1 MKYLFA
7 LLMVLAFQ
15 IPGTAQNALPET
27 FLDGKSVVLISNS
40 PQSRPSMTWEGLA
53 LEIHTA
59 LVSAGGDPVAYY
71 ELENVAISEEV
82 QAGFATMFAKRMIS
96 SVVILT
102 RKANGSLVLNIGSF
116 TNNKNMIPTNGMWS
130 MEVNGIESLQVSL
143 IAMGQNTKSKNLM
156 VLEVPEFPS
165 GANATASAAQRY
177 FNRNPLNL
185 DVFKLGI
192 PLSGSAGESGYLN
205 TFRYDLL
212 GKSEERI
219 LAEQNAEKNGLEAI
233 FTQLYPHQVE
243 FLTSPKSDADLI
255 KERVQ
260 FVLMRVEAREAD
272 LMKNMGLATDGLN
285 DGDRIVVKYYIRFL
299 VRNELYIGP
308 VWDADPDWKTSLE
321 NFLTNLKIK

>member
-7 LLMVLAFQ
+7 LLMVLV
-15 IPGTAQNALPET
+15 ILRPSLAQNSLPET
-27 FLDGKSVVLISNS
+27 FLAGKSVVLISNS
-40 PQSRPSMTWEGLA
+40 PQARPPLSWNDIAYAIHEG
-53 LEIHTA
+53 

-71 ELENVAISEEV
+71 ELEDVSISEEV
-82 QAGFATMFAKRMIS
+82 QAGFAAMFSKRMVS

-102 RKANGSLVLNIGSF
+102 RKANGSTVLNIGPF

-130 MEVNGIESLQVSL
+130 MDAVGVGELKEAL
-143 IAMGQNTKSKNLM
+143 IAIGKNVKSKNLL

-165 GANATASAAQRY
+165 GANASASAAQRY
-177 FNRNPLNL
+177 LNRNPLNL

-192 PLSGSAGESGYLN
+192 PLSGASGESGYLN

-212 GKSEERI
+212 GKSEESI
-219 LAEQNAEKNGLEAI
+219 LAEQNEERNGLQAI
-233 FTQLYPHQVE
+233 FTQSYPYQVE
-243 FLTSPKSDADLI
+243 FLSTPKSDAELI
-255 KERVQ
+255 RDRVQ

-272 LMKNMGLATDGLN
+272 LMQNMGVNMDSLQ

-308 VWDADPDWKTSLE
+308 VWDADPDWRISLD
-321 NFLTNLKIK
+321 NFLNNLKIK

>member
-7 LLMVLAFQ
+7 LLMVLTFQ
-15 IPGTAQNALPET
+15 IPSTAQNSLPET

-40 PQSRPSMTWEGLA
+40 PQARPPLTWEGLA
-53 LEIHTA
+53 NEIHAA

-82 QAGFATMFAKRMIS
+82 QAGFSAMFAKRMIS
-96 SVVILT
+96 SMVILT
-102 RKANGSLVLNIGSF
+102 RKANGSLVLNIGPF

-130 MEVNGIESLQVSL
+130 IEANGIESLKESL
-143 IAMGQNTKSKNLM
+143 TAIGQNIKSKNLM
-156 VLEVPEFPS
+156 VLELPEFPS
-165 GANATASAAQRY
+165 GANAAATAAQRY
-177 FNRNPLNL
+177 LNRNPLNL

-212 GKSEERI
+212 GKTEDRI
-219 LAEQNAEKNGLEAI
+219 LAEQNAEKNGLEAV
-233 FTQLYPHQVE
+233 FTQLYPHQLE
-243 FLTSPKSDADLI
+243 FLTSPKSDAELI
-255 KERVQ
+255 RDRVQ

-272 LMKNMGLATDGLN
+272 LMKNMGLSTEGLE
-285 DGDRIVVKYYIRFL
+285 DRDRIVVKYYIRFL

-308 VWDADPDWKTSLE
+308 VWDADPDWRKSLE
-321 NFLTNLKIK
+321 NFLSNLKIK

>member
-7 LLMVLAFQ
+7 LLLVFVFQ
-15 IPGTAQNALPET
+15 RPSMAQNSLPET

-40 PQSRPSMTWEGLA
+40 PQARPPMSWEALA
-53 LEIHTA
+53 RETHSA

-71 ELENVAISEEV
+71 ELEDVAISEEV
-82 QAGFATMFAKRMIS
+82 QAGFAAMFSKRMVS
-96 SVVILT
+96 SIVILT
-102 RKANGSLVLNIGSF
+102 RKANGSLALNIGPFS
-116 TNNKNMIPTNGMWS
+116 NNKNMIPTNGMWS
-130 MEVNGIESLQVSL
+130 MDAQGIEPLKESLNA
-143 IAMGQNTKSKNLM
+143 IGKNIKSKNLM

-177 FNRNPLNL
+177 LNRNPLNL

-212 GKSEERI
+212 GKSEESI
-219 LAEQNAEKNGLEAI
+219 LAEQNAEKNGLQAI

-243 FLTSPKSDADLI
+243 FLTSPKSDAELI
-255 KERVQ
+255 SERVQ

-272 LMKNMGLATDGLN
+272 LMENMGLATDNLE
-285 DGDRIVVKYYIRFL
+285 DEDRIVVKYYIRFL

-308 VWDADPDWKTSLE
+308 VWDADPDWRKALE
-321 NFLTNLKIK
+321 NFLNNLKIK

>member
-7 LLMVLAFQ
+7 LLMVLAFLR
-15 IPGTAQNALPET
+15 PSMAQNSLPET

-40 PQSRPSMTWEGLA
+40 PQARPPISWTELA
-53 LEIHTA
+53 HAIHGA

-71 ELENVAISEEV
+71 ELEDVAISEEV
-82 QAGFATMFAKRMIS
+82 QAGFAAMFSKRMVA

-102 RKANGSLVLNIGSF
+102 RKANGGTVLNIGPF
-116 TNNKNMIPTNGMWS
+116 TNNKNMIPTEGMWGMDAS
-130 MEVNGIESLQVSL
+130 GIDQMKESLSA
-143 IAMGQNTKSKNLM
+143 IGQTVKSKNLM

-177 FNRNPLNL
+177 LNRNPLNL

-192 PLSGSAGESGYLN
+192 PLSGAAGESGYLN

-212 GKSEERI
+212 GKSEESI
-219 LAEQNAEKNGLEAI
+219 LAEQNEERNGLQAI
-233 FTQLYPHQVE
+233 FTQSYPHQVE
-243 FLTSPKSDADLI
+243 FLSSPKSDADLI

-272 LMKNMGLATDGLN
+272 LMQNMGLNTDNLQ
-285 DGDRIVVKYYIRFL
+285 DGNRIVVKYYIRFL

-308 VWDADPDWKTSLE
+308 VWDADPDWKVSLG
-321 NFLTNLKIK
+321 NFLNNLKIK